1 MPTQT
6 QSAAMRPKA
15 RSVIQGCSMVR
26 GIVPVVLILATG
38 VAVAQEAR
46 TSPFP
51 FRDALAAWQ
60 MPDAASST

>member
-1 MPTQT
+1 
-6 QSAAMRPKA
+6 
-15 RSVIQGCSMVR
+15 MVR